1 MREGERQMKKNKK
14 YMGVAAVFF
23 LALVMAVQV
32 KAAES
37 ADETQVLKENE
48 TTEVTMNA
56 DGKTAV
62 KFVPEKTQ
70 KYLFKTAVTHTK
82 DVLKLRNEKSGS
94 EKSVALTKTYTA
106 DGIRMVSRKLEKGQ
120 TYILYV
126 ENPNSQE
133 TQKVSVY
140 NDLGYGMKDFQEA
153 AGEKLAAQTNQRY
166 AEYYKLEI
174 PEENAYKIHLSQES
188 SGQEAEVDVYD
199 TDMEKVSANTQ
210 RVDANGT
217 WRDNI
222 YHLNA
227 GIYYV
232 EAKMVQSYGTD
243 YTGRESSYS
252 LSLKEPV
259 LHTKL
264 VNPAPTM
271 MEAGE
276 STLFKSDSYE
286 PYDAEDAAE
295 LTSSKPDVVKASRQT
310 LTAVSA
316 GSATITA
323 KNAAGEVTAT
333 WKVRVI
339 NPPLQTLK
347 ENGFTNNVIVG
358 GGATF
363 TFIPS
368 KTQKYTFMYS
378 KSNSANIVRET
389 LMDEDGNEIDWSAQM
404 LIGIYKRNVT
414 PVLTE
419 GKSYYIQAETKSGKT
434 EKQQMVALL
443 PNTTL
448 STTQADIWEKPYE
461 NTFTSGIADAG
472 MPASNVVKVNFEK
485 AGTYVLTDSAD
496 EESLDATELELYTL
510 GIDKI
515 AGKSQRVGLA
525 KETQFEIPEA
535 GTYYLAIN
543 VDADEAD
550 YSIQGR
556 EGTLTPQPE
565 PTPEPKPETVK
576 VSKIKITGA
585 TKIVAAGK
593 SVQLKAAVAPSKAAN
608 KAITWKSSNTK
619 YAVISKTGKV
629 TTKTAGKGKHVT
641 ITATA
646 KDGSKVSGNYKIKI
660 AKGIVKKVNV
670 TAPKTVKAGKTVK
683 LKVKVTATAGA
694 YKTLSW
700 TSSNTKYATV
710 SKTGKV
716 TAKKA
721 GKGKTVKITA
731 KALDGSGKKAVVKLK
746 IK

>member
-1 MREGERQMKKNKK
+1 MKKSKK
-14 YMGVAAVFF
+14 CMGVAAVFF

-32 KAAES
+32 KAAGS

-48 TTEVTMNA
+48 TTEVTMNTN
-56 DGKTAV
+56 GKTAV

-70 KYLFKTAVTHTK
+70 KYLFKTAVTHTS

-106 DGIRMVSRKLEKGQ
+106 DGIRMISKKLEKGQ

-153 AGEKLAAQTNQRY
+153 AGEKLTAQTNQRY

-174 PEENAYKIHLSQES
+174 PEESAYKIHLSQES
-188 SGQEAEVDVYD
+188 SGQEAEVGVYD
-199 TDMEKVSANTQ
+199 TDMEKVSENIQ
-210 RVDANGT
+210 RADINGT
-217 WRDNI
+217 WKYNI

-232 EAKMVQSYGTD
+232 EAKMVQSYGID

-347 ENGFTNNVIVG
+347 ESGFTNNVIVG

-404 LIGIYKRNVT
+404 LIGVYKRNVT

-461 NTFTSGIADAG
+461 NTFTSQIADAG

-496 EESLDATELELYTL
+496 EESLDATKLELYTL

-515 AGKSQRVGLA
+515 AGKSQRVGHA

-543 VDADEAD
+543 VEADEAD

-593 SVQLKAAVAPSKAAN
+593 SVQLKAAVAPSKAVN

-646 KDGSKVSGNYKIKI
+646 KDGSKVSENYKIKI

-670 TAPKTVKAGKTVK
+670 IAPKAVKAGKSVK

-710 SKTGKV
+710 STSGKV

>member
-1 MREGERQMKKNKK
+1 MKKSKK
-14 YMGVAAVFF
+14 CMGVAAVFF

-32 KAAES
+32 KAAGS

-48 TTEVTMNA
+48 TTEVTMNTN
-56 DGKTAV
+56 GKTAV

-70 KYLFKTAVTHTK
+70 KYLFKTAVTHTS

-106 DGIRMVSRKLEKGQ
+106 DGIRMISKKLEKGQ

-153 AGEKLAAQTNQRY
+153 AGEKLTAQTNQRY

-174 PEENAYKIHLSQES
+174 PEESAYKIHLSQES

-199 TDMEKVSANTQ
+199 TDMEKVSENIQ
-210 RVDANGT
+210 RADINGT
-217 WRDNI
+217 WKYNI

-227 GIYYV
+227 GTYYV
-232 EAKMVQSYGTD
+232 EVKMVQSYGTD
-243 YTGRESSYS
+243 FTGRESSYS

-295 LTSSKPDVVKASRQT
+295 LTSSKPDVVKASRQM

-347 ENGFTNNVIVG
+347 ESGFTNNVIVG

-404 LIGIYKRNVT
+404 LIGGYKRNVT

-472 MPASNVVKVNFEK
+472 MPASTVVKVNFEK

-510 GIDKI
+510 DIDKI

-565 PTPEPKPETVK
+565 PTPEPKPGTVK

-619 YAVISKTGKV
+619 YAVVSKNGKV

-670 TAPKTVKAGKTVK
+670 TAPKTVKAGKSVK

-710 SKTGKV
+710 STSGKV

-731 KALDGSGKKAVVKLK
+731 KAMDGSGKNAVVKLK

>member
-1 MREGERQMKKNKK
+1 MKKSKK
-14 YMGVAAVFF
+14 CMGVAAVFF

-32 KAAES
+32 KAAGS

-48 TTEVTMNA
+48 TTEVTMNTN
-56 DGKTAV
+56 GKTAV

-70 KYLFKTAVTHTK
+70 KYLFKTAVTHTS

-106 DGIRMVSRKLEKGQ
+106 DGIRMISKKLEKGQ

-140 NDLGYGMKDFQEA
+140 DDLGYGMKEFQEA
-153 AGEKLAAQTNQRY
+153 AGEKLTAQTNQRY

-174 PEENAYKIHLSQES
+174 PEESAYKIHLSQES
-188 SGQEAEVDVYD
+188 SGQEAEVGVYD
-199 TDMEKVSANTQ
+199 TDMEKVSENIQ
-210 RVDANGT
+210 RADINGT
-217 WRDNI
+217 WKYNI

-227 GIYYV
+227 GTYYV
-232 EAKMVQSYGTD
+232 EVKMVQSYGTD
-243 YTGRESSYS
+243 FTGRESSYS

-295 LTSSKPDVVKASRQT
+295 LTSSKPDVVKASRQM

-347 ENGFTNNVIVG
+347 ESGFTNNVIVG

-404 LIGIYKRNVT
+404 LIGVYKRNVT

-434 EKQQMVALL
+434 ETQQMVALL

-472 MPASNVVKVNFEK
+472 MPASTVVKVNFEK

-496 EESLDATELELYTL
+496 EESLDATKLELYTL
-510 GIDKI
+510 DIDKI

-535 GTYYLAIN
+535 GIYYLAIN
-543 VDADEAD
+543 VEADEAD

-565 PTPEPKPETVK
+565 PTPEPEPETVK

-593 SVQLKAAVAPSKAAN
+593 SVQLKAAVAPSKAVN

-629 TTKTAGKGKHVT
+629 TTKKAGKGKHVT
-641 ITATA
+641 VTATA
-646 KDGSKVSGNYKIKI
+646 KDGSKVSENYKIKI

-670 TAPKTVKAGKTVK
+670 IAPKAVKAGKSVK

-710 SKTGKV
+710 SSAGKV

-721 GKGKTVKITA
+721 GKGKKVKITA
-731 KALDGSGKKAVVKLK
+731 KAKDGSGKYGTITIK

>member
-1 MREGERQMKKNKK
+1 MREGERQMKKSKK
-14 YMGVAAVFF
+14 CMGVAAVFF

-32 KAAES
+32 KAAGS

-140 NDLGYGMKDFQEA
+140 DDLGCGMKDFQEA
-153 AGEKLAAQTNQRY
+153 AGAKLTAQTNQKY
-166 AEYYKLEI
+166 AEYYKLKI

-188 SGQEAEVDVYD
+188 SGQEAEVGVYD
-199 TDMEKVSANTQ
+199 TDMEKVSENIQ
-210 RVDANGT
+210 RADINGT
-217 WRDNI
+217 WKYNI

-227 GIYYV
+227 GTYYV
-232 EAKMVQSYGTD
+232 EVKMVQSYGTD
-243 YTGRESSYS
+243 FTGRESSYS

-295 LTSSKPDVVKASRQT
+295 LTSSKPDVVKVSRQT

-347 ENGFTNNVIVG
+347 ESGFTNNVIVG

-368 KTQKYTFMYS
+368 KTKKYTFMYS

-404 LIGIYKRNVT
+404 LIGGYKRNVT

-472 MPASNVVKVNFEK
+472 MPASTVVKVNFEK
-485 AGTYVLTDSAD
+485 AGTYVLTDNAD
-496 EESLDATELELYTL
+496 EESLDATKLELYTL
-510 GIDKI
+510 DIDKI

-543 VDADEAD
+543 VEADEAD

-565 PTPEPKPETVK
+565 PTPEPKPGTVK
-576 VSKIKITGA
+576 VSKIKITGVI
-585 TKIVAAGK
+585 KIVAAGK

-619 YAVISKTGKV
+619 YAVVSKNGKV

-670 TAPKTVKAGKTVK
+670 IAPKAVKAGKSVK

-710 SKTGKV
+710 STSGKV

>member
-1 MREGERQMKKNKK
+1 MKKSKK
-14 YMGVAAVFF
+14 CMGVAAVFF

-70 KYLFKTAVTHTK
+70 KYLFKTAVTHKK

-140 NDLGYGMKDFQEA
+140 DDLGYGMKDFQEA
-153 AGEKLAAQTNQRY
+153 AGEKLTAQTNQRY

-174 PEENAYKIHLSQES
+174 PEESAYKIHLSQES
-188 SGQEAEVDVYD
+188 SGQEAEVGVYD
-199 TDMEKVSANTQ
+199 TDMEKVSENIQ
-210 RVDANGT
+210 RADINGT
-217 WRDNI
+217 WKYNI

-227 GIYYV
+227 ETYYV
-232 EAKMVQSYGTD
+232 EVKMVQSYGTD
-243 YTGRESSYS
+243 FTGRESSYS

-347 ENGFTNNVIVG
+347 ESGFTNNVIVG

-404 LIGIYKRNVT
+404 LIGVYKRNVT

-472 MPASNVVKVNFEK
+472 MPASTVVKVNFEK

-556 EGTLTPQPE
+556 EGTLTP
-565 PTPEPKPETVK
+565 
-576 VSKIKITGA
+576 
-585 TKIVAAGK
+585 
-593 SVQLKAAVAPSKAAN
+593 
-608 KAITWKSSNTK
+608 
-619 YAVISKTGKV
+619 
-629 TTKTAGKGKHVT
+629 
-641 ITATA
+641 
-646 KDGSKVSGNYKIKI
+646 
-660 AKGIVKKVNV
+660 
-670 TAPKTVKAGKTVK
+670 
-683 LKVKVTATAGA
+683 
-694 YKTLSW
+694 
-700 TSSNTKYATV
+700 
-710 SKTGKV
+710 
-716 TAKKA
+716 
-721 GKGKTVKITA
+721 
-731 KALDGSGKKAVVKLK
+731 
-746 IK
+746 

>member
-1 MREGERQMKKNKK
+1 MKKSKK
-14 YMGVAAVFF
+14 CMGVAAVFF

-32 KAAES
+32 KAAGS

-153 AGEKLAAQTNQRY
+153 AGEKLTAQTNQRY

-174 PEENAYKIHLSQES
+174 PEESAYKIHLSQES

-232 EAKMVQSYGTD
+232 EAKMVQSYGID

-347 ENGFTNNVIVG
+347 ESGFTNNVIVG

-404 LIGIYKRNVT
+404 LIGVYKRNVT

-461 NTFTSGIADAG
+461 NTFTSQIADAG

-565 PTPEPKPETVK
+565 TVK

-641 ITATA
+641 VTATA

-660 AKGIVKKVNV
+660 AKGIVTKIKI
-670 TAPKTVKAGKTVK
+670 TGASSVKNGKTVA
-683 LKVKVTATAGA
+683 LKAKITATAGA
-694 YKTLSW
+694 YKTLTW

-710 SKTGKV
+710 SSAGKV

-721 GKGKTVKITA
+721 GKGKKVKITA
-731 KALDGSGKKAVVKLK
+731 KAKDGSGKYGTITIK

>member
-1 MREGERQMKKNKK
+1 MKKSKK
-14 YMGVAAVFF
+14 CMGVAAVFF

-70 KYLFKTAVTHTK
+70 KYLFKTAVTHKK

-140 NDLGYGMKDFQEA
+140 DDLGYGMKDFQEA
-153 AGEKLAAQTNQRY
+153 AGEKLTAQTNQRY

-174 PEENAYKIHLSQES
+174 PEESAYKIHLSQES
-188 SGQEAEVDVYD
+188 SGQEAEVGVYD
-199 TDMEKVSANTQ
+199 TDMEKVSENIQ
-210 RVDANGT
+210 RADINGT
-217 WRDNI
+217 WKYNI

-227 GIYYV
+227 ETYYV
-232 EAKMVQSYGTD
+232 EVKMVQSYGTD
-243 YTGRESSYS
+243 FTGRESSYS

-347 ENGFTNNVIVG
+347 ESGFTNNVIVG

-404 LIGIYKRNVT
+404 LIGVYKRNVT

-472 MPASNVVKVNFEK
+472 MPASTVVKVNFEK

-565 PTPEPKPETVK
+565 PTPEPKPEPVK

-593 SVQLKAAVAPSKAAN
+593 SVKLKAAVAPSKAAN

-670 TAPKTVKAGKTVK
+670 TAPKAVKAGKSVK

-710 SKTGKV
+710 STSGKV

>member
-1 MREGERQMKKNKK
+1 MTDEKKQKMYGRGGRIFSGAGDGGSGK
-14 YMGVAAVFF
+14 G
-23 LALVMAVQV
+23 
-32 KAAES
+32 S

-48 TTEVTMNA
+48 TTEVTMNTN
-56 DGKTAV
+56 GKTAV

-70 KYLFKTAVTHTK
+70 KYLFKTAVTHTS

-106 DGIRMVSRKLEKGQ
+106 DGIRMVSKKLEKGQ

-153 AGEKLAAQTNQRY
+153 AGEKLTAQTNQRY

-174 PEENAYKIHLSQES
+174 PEESAYKIHLSQES
-188 SGQEAEVDVYD
+188 SGQEAEVGVYD
-199 TDMEKVSANTQ
+199 TDMEKVSENIQ
-210 RVDANGT
+210 RADINGT
-217 WRDNI
+217 WKYNI

-227 GIYYV
+227 GTYYV
-232 EAKMVQSYGTD
+232 EVKMVQSYGTD
-243 YTGRESSYS
+243 FTGRESSYS

-347 ENGFTNNVIVG
+347 ESGFTNNVIVG

-404 LIGIYKRNVT
+404 LIGGYKRNVT

-461 NTFTSGIADAG
+461 NIFTSGIADAG
-472 MPASNVVKVNFEK
+472 MPASTVVKVNFEK

-510 GIDKI
+510 DIDKI
-515 AGKSQRVGLA
+515 AGKSQRVRLA

-543 VDADEAD
+543 VEADEAD

-593 SVQLKAAVAPSKAAN
+593 SVQLKAAVAPSKAVN

-670 TAPKTVKAGKTVK
+670 IAPKAVKAGKSVK

-710 SKTGKV
+710 STSGKV

>member
-1 MREGERQMKKNKK
+1 MREGESQMKKRKK
-14 YMGVAAVFF
+14 CIGVVVVFF

-32 KAAES
+32 KAAGS

-48 TTEVTMNA
+48 TTEVTMNTN
-56 DGKTAV
+56 GKTAV

-70 KYLFKTAVTHTK
+70 KYLFKTAVTHTS

-106 DGIRMVSRKLEKGQ
+106 DGIRMISKKLEKGQ

-153 AGEKLAAQTNQRY
+153 AGAKLTAQTNQRY

-174 PEENAYKIHLSQES
+174 PEESAYKIHLSQES

-210 RVDANGT
+210 RVDVNGT

-232 EAKMVQSYGTD
+232 EAKMVQSYGID

-347 ENGFTNNVIVG
+347 ESGFTNNVIVG

-404 LIGIYKRNVT
+404 LIGGYKRNVT

-472 MPASNVVKVNFEK
+472 MPASTVVKVNFEK
-485 AGTYVLTDSAD
+485 AGTYVLTDNAD
-496 EESLDATELELYTL
+496 EESLDATKLELYTL
-510 GIDKI
+510 DIDKI

-543 VDADEAD
+543 VEADEAD

-565 PTPEPKPETVK
+565 PVK

-619 YAVISKTGKV
+619 YAVVSKNGKV

-670 TAPKTVKAGKTVK
+670 TAPKTVKAGKSVK

>member
-1 MREGERQMKKNKK
+1 MKKSRKC
-14 YMGVAAVFF
+14 MGVAAAFF
-23 LALVMAVQV
+23 LALVMTAQV
-32 KAAES
+32 KAAGS

-48 TTEVTMNA
+48 TTEVTMNT

-70 KYLFKTAVTHTK
+70 KYLFKTAVTHTS

-106 DGIRMVSRKLEKGQ
+106 NGVRMVSKKLEKGQ

-140 NDLGYGMKDFQEA
+140 SDLGFGMKDFQEA
-153 AGEKLAAQTNQRY
+153 AGAKLTAQTNQRY

-174 PEENAYKIHLSQES
+174 PAEAAYKIHLSQKS

-199 TDMEKVSANTQ
+199 TDMEKVSANTS
-210 RVDANGT
+210 RVDVNGT
-217 WRDNI
+217 WKDNI

-227 GIYYV
+227 GTYYV
-232 EAKMVQSYGTD
+232 EAKMAQSYGID
-243 YTGRESSYS
+243 YTGRESAYS
-252 LSLKEPV
+252 LSLEEPI

-271 MEAGE
+271 MEAGQ
-276 STLFKSDSYE
+276 STRFTKDSYE

-295 LTSSKPDVVKASRQT
+295 LTSGNPDVVKASQQT
-310 LTAVSA
+310 LTALSA

-347 ENGFTNNVIVG
+347 ESGITNNVIVG

-363 TFIPS
+363 TFTPS

-378 KSNSANIVRET
+378 KSNSANIVREI

-404 LIGIYKRNVT
+404 LIGAYKRDVT

-419 GKSYYIQAETKSGKT
+419 GKFYYIQMETKSGKT
-434 EKQQMVALL
+434 EKQQMVVLS
-443 PNTTL
+443 PSTSL

-461 NTFTSGIADAG
+461 NTFTSSTVDAG
-472 MPASNVVKVNFEK
+472 MPASTVVKVNFEK

-496 EESLDATELELYTL
+496 EASLDATELELYTL
-510 GIDKI
+510 DIEKI
-515 AGKSQRVGLA
+515 EGKSQRAELV

-543 VDADEAD
+543 IDADEAD

-556 EGTLTPQPE
+556 EGTLTPQ
-565 PTPEPKPETVK
+565 PEPKPETVK

-593 SVQLKAAVAPSKAAN
+593 SVQLKATATPSKAAN
-608 KAITWKSSNTK
+608 KAVTWKSSNTK
-619 YAVISKTGKV
+619 YAVVSQNGKV
-629 TTKTAGKGKHVT
+629 TTKTAGKGKNVT

-646 KDGSKVSGNYKIKI
+646 KDGSKVYGSYKIKV
-660 AKGIVKKVNV
+660 AKGIVKKVKV
-670 TAPKTVKAGKTVK
+670 TAPKTIKAGKAVK
-683 LKVKVTATAGA
+683 LKAKVTATAGA
-694 YKTLSW
+694 YKALSW
-700 TSSNTKYATV
+700 ASSNTKYATV
-710 SKTGKV
+710 SASGKV
-716 TAKKA
+716 TVRKA
-721 GKGKTVKITA
+721 GKGKSVKITA
-731 KALDGSGKKAVVKLK
+731 TTLDGSGKKAVVKLK

>member
-1 MREGERQMKKNKK
+1 M
-14 YMGVAAVFF
+14 
-23 LALVMAVQV
+23 
-32 KAAES
+32 
-37 ADETQVLKENE
+37 
-48 TTEVTMNA
+48 
-56 DGKTAV
+56 
-62 KFVPEKTQ
+62 
-70 KYLFKTAVTHTK
+70 
-82 DVLKLRNEKSGS
+82 
-94 EKSVALTKTYTA
+94 
-106 DGIRMVSRKLEKGQ
+106 
-120 TYILYV
+120 
-126 ENPNSQE
+126 
-133 TQKVSVY
+133 
-140 NDLGYGMKDFQEA
+140 
-153 AGEKLAAQTNQRY
+153 
-166 AEYYKLEI
+166 
-174 PEENAYKIHLSQES
+174 
-188 SGQEAEVDVYD
+188 
-199 TDMEKVSANTQ
+199 
-210 RVDANGT
+210 
-217 WRDNI
+217 
-222 YHLNA
+222 
-227 GIYYV
+227 
-232 EAKMVQSYGTD
+232 
-243 YTGRESSYS
+243 
-252 LSLKEPV
+252 
-259 LHTKL
+259 
-264 VNPAPTM
+264 
-271 MEAGE
+271 
-276 STLFKSDSYE
+276 
-286 PYDAEDAAE
+286 
-295 LTSSKPDVVKASRQT
+295 
-310 LTAVSA
+310 
-316 GSATITA
+316 
-323 KNAAGEVTAT
+323 
-333 WKVRVI
+333 I

-347 ENGFTNNVIVG
+347 ESGFTNNVIVG

-404 LIGIYKRNVT
+404 LIGVYKRNVT

-419 GKSYYIQAETKSGKT
+419 GKSYYIQAETKSDKT

-472 MPASNVVKVNFEK
+472 MPASTVVKVNFEK

-496 EESLDATELELYTL
+496 EESLDATKLELYTL
-510 GIDKI
+510 DIDKI

-543 VDADEAD
+543 VEADEAD

-593 SVQLKAAVAPSKAAN
+593 SVQLKAAVAPSKAVN

-619 YAVISKTGKV
+619 YAVVSKNGKV
-629 TTKTAGKGKHVT
+629 TTKIAGKGKHVT

>member
-1 MREGERQMKKNKK
+1 MKKSKK
-14 YMGVAAVFF
+14 CMGVAAVFF

-32 KAAES
+32 KAAGS

-48 TTEVTMNA
+48 TTEVTMNTN
-56 DGKTAV
+56 GKTAV

-70 KYLFKTAVTHTK
+70 KYLFKTAVTHTS

-106 DGIRMVSRKLEKGQ
+106 DGIRMVSKKLEKGQ

-153 AGEKLAAQTNQRY
+153 AGEKLTAQTNQRY

-174 PEENAYKIHLSQES
+174 PEESAYKIHLSQES
-188 SGQEAEVDVYD
+188 SGQEAEVGVYD
-199 TDMEKVSANTQ
+199 TDMEKVSENIQ
-210 RVDANGT
+210 RADINGT
-217 WRDNI
+217 WKYNI

-227 GIYYV
+227 GTYYV
-232 EAKMVQSYGTD
+232 EVKMVQSYGTD
-243 YTGRESSYS
+243 FTGRESSYS

-347 ENGFTNNVIVG
+347 ESGFTNNVIVG

-404 LIGIYKRNVT
+404 LIGGYKRNVT

-461 NTFTSGIADAG
+461 NIFTSGIADAG
-472 MPASNVVKVNFEK
+472 MPASTVVKVNFEK

-510 GIDKI
+510 DIDKI
-515 AGKSQRVGLA
+515 AGKSQRVRLA

-543 VDADEAD
+543 VEADEAD

-593 SVQLKAAVAPSKAAN
+593 SVQLKAAVAPSKAVN

-670 TAPKTVKAGKTVK
+670 IAPKAVKAGKSVK

-710 SKTGKV
+710 STSGKV

>member
-1 MREGERQMKKNKK
+1 MKKSKK
-14 YMGVAAVFF
+14 CMGVAAVFF

-32 KAAES
+32 KAAGS

-48 TTEVTMNA
+48 TTEVTMNTN
-56 DGKTAV
+56 GKTAV

-70 KYLFKTAVTHTK
+70 KYLFKTAVTHTS

-140 NDLGYGMKDFQEA
+140 DDLGYGMKDFQEA
-153 AGEKLAAQTNQRY
+153 AGEKLTAQTNQRY

-174 PEENAYKIHLSQES
+174 PEESAYKIHLSQES
-188 SGQEAEVDVYD
+188 SGQEAEVGVYD
-199 TDMEKVSANTQ
+199 TDMEKVSENIQ
-210 RVDANGT
+210 RADINGT
-217 WRDNI
+217 WKYNI

-227 GIYYV
+227 GTYYV
-232 EAKMVQSYGTD
+232 EVKMVQSYGTD
-243 YTGRESSYS
+243 FTGRESSYS

-347 ENGFTNNVIVG
+347 ESGFTNNVIVG

-404 LIGIYKRNVT
+404 LIGVYKRNVT

-461 NTFTSGIADAG
+461 NTFTSQIADAG

-515 AGKSQRVGLA
+515 AGKSQRVGHA

-543 VDADEAD
+543 VEADEAD

-593 SVQLKAAVAPSKAAN
+593 SVQLKAAVAPSKAVN

-646 KDGSKVSGNYKIKI
+646 KDGSKVSENYKIKI

-670 TAPKTVKAGKTVK
+670 IAPKAVKAGKSVK

-710 SKTGKV
+710 STSGKV

>member
-1 MREGERQMKKNKK
+1 MKKSKK
-14 YMGVAAVFF
+14 CMGVAAAFF

-32 KAAES
+32 KAAGS

-70 KYLFKTAVTHTK
+70 KYLFKTAVTHTN

-106 DGIRMVSRKLEKGQ
+106 DGVRMVSKKLEKGQ

-140 NDLGYGMKDFQEA
+140 SNLDYGMKDFA
-153 AGEKLAAQTNQRY
+153 DATGAKLTAQTNQRY

-174 PEENAYKIHLSQES
+174 PEEKAYKIHLSQES

-199 TDMEKVSANTQ
+199 TDMEKVSANTS
-210 RVDANGT
+210 RVDVNGT
-217 WRDNI
+217 WKDNI

-227 GIYYV
+227 GTYYV
-232 EAKMVQSYGTD
+232 EAKMSQSYGID
-243 YTGRESSYS
+243 YTGRESAYS
-252 LSLKEPV
+252 LSLEEPF

-264 VNPAPTM
+264 VNPGPAM

-276 STLFKSDSYE
+276 STRFTKDSYE

-295 LTSSKPDVVKASRQT
+295 LTSSNSDVVKASQQT

-323 KNAAGEVTAT
+323 RNAAGEVTAT

-347 ENGFTNNVIVG
+347 ESGITNNVIVG

-363 TFIPS
+363 TFTPS

-378 KSNSANIVRET
+378 KSNSANIVREI
-389 LMDEDGNEIDWSAQM
+389 LMDEDGNEVDWSAQM
-404 LIGIYKRNVT
+404 LIGAYKRDVT
-414 PVLTE
+414 PELSE
-419 GKSYYIQAETKSGKT
+419 GKTYYIQMETKSGKT
-434 EKQQMVALL
+434 EKQQMVVLS
-443 PNTTL
+443 PSTSL

-461 NTFTSGIADAG
+461 NTFTSSITDAG
-472 MPASNVVKVNFEK
+472 MPASTVVKVNFEK

-496 EESLDATELELYTL
+496 EESLDATELEFYTL
-510 GIDKI
+510 NVDKI
-515 AGKSQRVGLA
+515 AGKSQKVGLT

-543 VDADEAD
+543 IDADEAD

-576 VSKIKITGA
+576 VSKIKVTGA
-585 TKIVAAGK
+585 TKTVAAGK
-593 SVQLKAAVAPSKAAN
+593 SVQLKATVTPSKAAN
-608 KAITWKSSNTK
+608 KAVTWKSSNTK
-619 YAVISKTGKV
+619 YATVSSNGKV
-629 TTKTAGKGKHVT
+629 MTKTAGKGKNVT

-646 KDGSKVSGNYKIKI
+646 KDGSKVSGSYKIKI
-660 AKGIVKKVNV
+660 AKGIVKKVKI
-670 TAPKTVKAGKTVK
+670 TAPKTVTAGKSVK

-710 SKTGKV
+710 SASGKV
-716 TAKKA
+716 TAKKN

-731 KALDGSGKKAVVKLK
+731 KAMDGSGKKAVVKLK

>member
-1 MREGERQMKKNKK
+1 MKKSKK
-14 YMGVAAVFF
+14 CMGVAAVFF

-32 KAAES
+32 KAAGS

-48 TTEVTMNA
+48 TTEVTMNTN
-56 DGKTAV
+56 GKTAV

-70 KYLFKTAVTHTK
+70 KYLFKTAVTHTS

-140 NDLGYGMKDFQEA
+140 DDLGYGMKDFQEA
-153 AGEKLAAQTNQRY
+153 AGEKLTAQTNQRY

-174 PEENAYKIHLSQES
+174 PEESAYKIHLSQES
-188 SGQEAEVDVYD
+188 SGQEAEVGVYD
-199 TDMEKVSANTQ
+199 TDMEKVSENIQ
-210 RVDANGT
+210 RADINGT
-217 WRDNI
+217 WKYNI

-227 GIYYV
+227 GTYYV
-232 EAKMVQSYGTD
+232 EVKMVQSYGTD
-243 YTGRESSYS
+243 FTGRESSYS

-295 LTSSKPDVVKASRQT
+295 LTSSKPDVVKASRQM

-347 ENGFTNNVIVG
+347 ESGFTNNVIVG

-404 LIGIYKRNVT
+404 LIGVYKRNVT

-461 NTFTSGIADAG
+461 NTFTSQIADAG

-515 AGKSQRVGLA
+515 AGKSQRVGHA

-543 VDADEAD
+543 VEADEAD

-593 SVQLKAAVAPSKAAN
+593 SVQLKAAVAPSKAVN

-670 TAPKTVKAGKTVK
+670 IAPKAVKAGKSVK

-710 SKTGKV
+710 STSGKV

>member
-1 MREGERQMKKNKK
+1 MKKSKK
-14 YMGVAAVFF
+14 CMGVAAVFF

-32 KAAES
+32 KAAGS

-48 TTEVTMNA
+48 TTEVTMNTN
-56 DGKTAV
+56 GKTAV

-70 KYLFKTAVTHTK
+70 KYLFKTAVTHTS

-140 NDLGYGMKDFQEA
+140 DDLGYGMKDFQEA
-153 AGEKLAAQTNQRY
+153 AGEKLTAQTNQRY

-174 PEENAYKIHLSQES
+174 PEESAYKIHLSQES
-188 SGQEAEVDVYD
+188 SGQEAEVGVYD
-199 TDMEKVSANTQ
+199 TDMEKVSENIQ
-210 RVDANGT
+210 RADINGT
-217 WRDNI
+217 WKYNI

-227 GIYYV
+227 GTYYV
-232 EAKMVQSYGTD
+232 EVKMVQSYGTD
-243 YTGRESSYS
+243 FTGRESSYS

-295 LTSSKPDVVKASRQT
+295 LTSSKPDVVKASRQM

-347 ENGFTNNVIVG
+347 ESGFTNNVIVG

-404 LIGIYKRNVT
+404 LIGVYKRNVT

-461 NTFTSGIADAG
+461 NTFTSQIADAG

-515 AGKSQRVGLA
+515 AGKSQRVGHA

-543 VDADEAD
+543 VEADEAD

-629 TTKTAGKGKHVT
+629 TTKTAGKGKYVT

-670 TAPKTVKAGKTVK
+670 TAPKTVKAGKSVK

-710 SKTGKV
+710 STSGKV

>member
-1 MREGERQMKKNKK
+1 MKKSKK
-14 YMGVAAVFF
+14 CMGVAAVFF

-32 KAAES
+32 KAAGS

-48 TTEVTMNA
+48 TTEVTMNTN
-56 DGKTAV
+56 GKTAV

-70 KYLFKTAVTHTK
+70 KYLFKTAVTHTS

-106 DGIRMVSRKLEKGQ
+106 DGIRMVSKKLEKGQ

-153 AGEKLAAQTNQRY
+153 AGEKLTAQTNQRY

-174 PEENAYKIHLSQES
+174 PEESAYKIHLSQES
-188 SGQEAEVDVYD
+188 SGQEAEVGVYD
-199 TDMEKVSANTQ
+199 TDMEKVSENIQ
-210 RVDANGT
+210 RADINGT
-217 WRDNI
+217 WKYNI

-227 GIYYV
+227 GTYYV
-232 EAKMVQSYGTD
+232 EVKMVQSYGTD
-243 YTGRESSYS
+243 FTGRESSYS

-347 ENGFTNNVIVG
+347 ESGFTNNVIVG

-404 LIGIYKRNVT
+404 LIGGYKRNVT

-461 NTFTSGIADAG
+461 NIFTSGIADAG
-472 MPASNVVKVNFEK
+472 MPASTVVKVNFEK

-510 GIDKI
+510 DIDKI
-515 AGKSQRVGLA
+515 AGKSQRVRLA

-543 VDADEAD
+543 VEADEAD

-576 VSKIKITGA
+576 VSKIKITGT

-670 TAPKTVKAGKTVK
+670 IAPKAVKAGKSVK

-710 SKTGKV
+710 STSGKV

>member
-1 MREGERQMKKNKK
+1 MREGERQMKKSKK
-14 YMGVAAVFF
+14 CMGVASVLF
-23 LALVMAVQV
+23 LTLVMAVQV
-32 KAAES
+32 KAAGS

-70 KYLFKTAVTHTK
+70 KYLFKTAVTHTN

-106 DGIRMVSRKLEKGQ
+106 DGIRMVSKKLEKGQ

-153 AGEKLAAQTNQRY
+153 AGAKLTAQTNQRY

-217 WRDNI
+217 WKDNI

-227 GIYYV
+227 GTYYV

-276 STLFKSDSYE
+276 STRFKSDSYE

-295 LTSSKPDVVKASRQT
+295 LTSSNPDVVKASRQT

-347 ENGFTNNVIVG
+347 ESGFTNNVIVG

-404 LIGIYKRNVT
+404 LIGGYKRNVT

-419 GKSYYIQAETKSGKT
+419 GKSYYIQAGTKSGKT

-472 MPASNVVKVNFEK
+472 MPASTVVKVNFEK

-510 GIDKI
+510 DIDKI

-619 YAVISKTGKV
+619 YAVVSKNGKV

-670 TAPKTVKAGKTVK
+670 TAPKTVKAGKSVK

-710 SKTGKV
+710 STSGKV

-721 GKGKTVKITA
+721 GKGRTVKITA
-731 KALDGSGKKAVVKLK
+731 KAMDGSGKNAVVKLK

>member
-1 MREGERQMKKNKK
+1 MKKSKK
-14 YMGVAAVFF
+14 CMGVAAVFF

-32 KAAES
+32 KAAGS

-48 TTEVTMNA
+48 TTEVTMNTN
-56 DGKTAV
+56 GKTAV

-70 KYLFKTAVTHTK
+70 KYLFKTAVTHTS

-106 DGIRMVSRKLEKGQ
+106 DGIRMISKKLEKGQ

-153 AGEKLAAQTNQRY
+153 AGEKLTAQTNQRY

-174 PEENAYKIHLSQES
+174 PEESAYKIHLSQES

-199 TDMEKVSANTQ
+199 TDMEKVSENIQ
-210 RVDANGT
+210 RADINGT
-217 WRDNI
+217 WKYNI

-227 GIYYV
+227 GTYYV
-232 EAKMVQSYGTD
+232 EVKMVQSYGTD
-243 YTGRESSYS
+243 FTGRESSYS

-295 LTSSKPDVVKASRQT
+295 LTSSKPDVVKASRQM

-347 ENGFTNNVIVG
+347 ESGFTNNVIVG

-404 LIGIYKRNVT
+404 LIGVYKRNVT

-472 MPASNVVKVNFEK
+472 MPASTVVKVNFEK

-496 EESLDATELELYTL
+496 EESLDATKLELYTL
-510 GIDKI
+510 DIDKI

-535 GTYYLAIN
+535 GIYYLAIN
-543 VDADEAD
+543 VEADEAD

-629 TTKTAGKGKHVT
+629 TTKKAGRGKTVT
-641 ITATA
+641 LTATA
-646 KDGSKVSGNYKIKI
+646 KDGSKVSGKYTIKI
-660 AKGIVKKVNV
+660 AKGIVTKIKITGASSV
-670 TAPKTVKAGKTVK
+670 TNGKTVA
-683 LKVKVTATAGA
+683 LKAKITATAGA

-710 SKTGKV
+710 SSAGKV

-721 GKGKTVKITA
+721 GKGKKVKITA
-731 KALDGSGKKAVVKLK
+731 KAKDGSGKYGTITIK

>member
-1 MREGERQMKKNKK
+1 MKKSKK
-14 YMGVAAVFF
+14 CMGVAAVFF

-32 KAAES
+32 KAAGS

-48 TTEVTMNA
+48 TTEVTMNTN
-56 DGKTAV
+56 GKTAV

-70 KYLFKTAVTHTK
+70 KYLFKTAVTHTS

-106 DGIRMVSRKLEKGQ
+106 DGIRMVSKKLEKGQ

-153 AGEKLAAQTNQRY
+153 AGEKLTAQTNQRY

-174 PEENAYKIHLSQES
+174 PEESAYKIHLSQES
-188 SGQEAEVDVYD
+188 SGQEAEVGVYD
-199 TDMEKVSANTQ
+199 TDMEKVSENIQ
-210 RVDANGT
+210 RADINGT
-217 WRDNI
+217 WKYNI

-227 GIYYV
+227 GTYYV
-232 EAKMVQSYGTD
+232 EVKMVQSYGTD
-243 YTGRESSYS
+243 FTGRESSYS

-347 ENGFTNNVIVG
+347 ESGFTNNVIVG

-404 LIGIYKRNVT
+404 LIGGYKRNVT

-461 NTFTSGIADAG
+461 NIFTSGIADAG
-472 MPASNVVKVNFEK
+472 MPASTVVKVNFEK

-510 GIDKI
+510 DIDKI
-515 AGKSQRVGLA
+515 AGKSQRVRLA

-543 VDADEAD
+543 VEADEAD

-576 VSKIKITGA
+576 VSKIKITGT

-629 TTKTAGKGKHVT
+629 TTKKAGRGKTVT
-641 ITATA
+641 LTATA
-646 KDGSKVSGNYKIKI
+646 KDGSKVSGKYTIKI
-660 AKGIVKKVNV
+660 AKGIVTKIKITGASSV
-670 TAPKTVKAGKTVK
+670 TNGKTVA
-683 LKVKVTATAGA
+683 LKAKITATAGA

-710 SKTGKV
+710 STSGKV